1 MTPSLPLLELSLR
14 QLRPW
19 LAGAMVAG
27 CIIADAGW
35 PHAAAAGPPAD
46 VGVSGLPAASEA
58 AARQFATDHHPELAA
73 LLEQLEKTAPAEFE
87 AAIKELDGARR
98 HVEALKALQPID
110 YELGLAE
117 WRLMSRIRL
126 KLAQMAMA
134 DDPKL
139 DEQLRQMVK
148 QLVEIRQQA
157 LRSERE
163 FVMRRFDRITAALV
177 EYERDPDLAVE
188 RELASLAKS
197 LKNAPQR
204 PPAAAAK

>member
-1 MTPSLPLLELSLR
+1 MVTSLR
-14 QLRPW
+14 R
-19 LAGAMVAG
+19 LARRTSLAAVAALVVG
-27 CIIADAGW
+27 GVAW
-35 PHAAAAGPPAD
+35 PVVVAAEPAEA

-73 LLEQLEKTAPAEFE
+73 LLEQLEKTAPAEFA
-87 AAIKELDGARR
+87 AAIKELDGSRR

-117 WRLMSRIRL
+117 WKLMSRIRL
-126 KLAQMAMA
+126 KLAQMAVA

-177 EYERDPDLAVE
+177 EYERDPNAAVE

-204 PPAAAAK
+204 PPAAVK

>member
-1 MTPSLPLLELSLR
+1 MIPSLPLRRQSLL
-14 QLRPW
+14 QLRPC
-19 LAGAMVAG
+19 LSGAIVAG
-27 CIIADAGW
+27 CIIAGAGW
-35 PHAAAAGPPAD
+35 PLAVASEPAEA
-46 VGVSGLPAASEA
+46 VGVSGLPTTSET

-73 LLEQLEKTAPAEFE
+73 LLEQLEKTAPAEFA

-117 WRLMSRIRL
+117 WKLMSRIRL
-126 KLAQMAMA
+126 KLAQMAVA
-134 DDPKL
+134 DGPKL
-139 DEQLRQMVK
+139 DEQLRGMVK

-177 EYERDPDLAVE
+177 EYERDPNAAVE

-204 PPAAAAK
+204 PPAAVK